1 MCVEWSN
8 KIRYV
13 LSSGYGSCHATGCDM
28 HVQYPEISTDAHTS
42 SPCVRIVCVCVL
54 WWQWAKTMVQITING
69 MKSRS
74 SYFLINSHWVSES
87 TMFVPPSRRKV
98 SKRRIPQAARRL
110 THTHTHGISKC
121 RKRRTSLRKTT
132 QTCRM
137 KHHITAAACG
147 CKETHRKTTTKKKHT
162 QKTFIA

>member
-110 THTHTHGISKC
+110 THTHTEFRSAGKGVHLWEKPLKRAGWSITSQQQHVDA
-121 RKRRTSLRKTT
+121 KRRIEKQLR
-132 QTCRM
+132 
-137 KHHITAAACG
+137 
-147 CKETHRKTTTKKKHT
+147 KKKHT